1 MNGRIPEK
9 LQDFLDT
16 LSLVQDRSERI
27 QYLIS
32 LAESFKQPP
41 EEIARK
47 PFPEERR
54 VPGCE
59 SEAFE
64 FSVPRGDG
72 TRDYYFAV
80 QNPQGV
86 SAMALA
92 EILRETI
99 SGAKPEEI
107 AAIPDDVI
115 YQIFGNELSMG
126 KSMGLMGMVRMVKA
140 DAQSVDS

>member
-1 MNGRIPEK
+1 IN
-9 LQDFLDT
+9 
-16 LSLVQDRSERI
+16 DRQERI

-32 LAESFKQPP
+32 LAESFKPPP
-41 EEIARK
+41 EEIAKK
-47 PFPEERR
+47 PFPEDRR

-64 FSVPRGDG
+64 FSVPRADG

-92 EILRETI
+92 EILHETI
-99 SGAKPEEI
+99 SGARPEEI

>member
-1 MNGRIPEK
+1 MVNGRIPEK

-32 LAESFKQPP
+32 LAESFKPPP
-41 EEIARK
+41 EEIAKK

-64 FSVPRGDG
+64 FSTPRPDG
-72 TRDYYFAV
+72 TRD
-80 QNPQGV
+80 
-86 SAMALA
+86 
-92 EILRETI
+92 TI
-99 SGAKPEEI
+99 SRCRI
-107 AAIPDDVI
+107 
-115 YQIFGNELSMG
+115 
-126 KSMGLMGMVRMVKA
+126 RKA
-140 DAQSVDS
+140 SQRWRWRKFCTKQYPAQSPKKSARFRT